1 MSYEYR
7 TETYTGISPPNV
19 LNTPPGFR
27 LRDMKYVE
35 VGGAESHTTGWEY
48 QNGGRIPFT
57 QSVSRSTYGQWVIIW
72 ERYVP
77 DKEEE

>member
-7 TETYTGISPPNV
+7 TDTYAGPSPPSI
-19 LNTPPGFR
+19 LTPPPGFR
-27 LRDMKYVE
+27 FRDMKYVQT
-35 VGGAESHTTGWEY
+35 GFAESHTTGWEY
-48 QNGGRIPFT
+48 QAAGRLPFT
-57 QSVSRSTYGQWVIIW
+57 QSISGSSYGQWVVIW